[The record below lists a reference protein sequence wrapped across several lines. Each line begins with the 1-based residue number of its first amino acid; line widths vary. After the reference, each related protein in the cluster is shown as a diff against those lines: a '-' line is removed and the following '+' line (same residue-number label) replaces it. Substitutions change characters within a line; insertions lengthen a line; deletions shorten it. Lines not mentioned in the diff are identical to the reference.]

1 MQQTIAKELKIEGV
15 GLHSGIKST
24 LILKPS
30 EINTGIVFVRTDV
43 ADANSISATFDKV
56 IDTKNCTCI
65 GYDKTN
71 MVSTIEHLMAALYIM
86 QIDNVVVEIDGPE
99 MPIIDGSA
107 QTFLQKLQDTGVIKQ
122 NAPRKY
128 IKVLQKVEV
137 VDDKENKVVLE
148 PADDLYINF
157 VIEFP
162 SKIVGRQEFDG
173 VINQEIFAK
182 EIAPCRTFCEKYQI
196 DYLQSIGLIKGGSL
210 ENAVVLDGETILN
223 PEGFKVKNECVNH
236 KVLDAIGDMYTA
248 GYPIL
253 GKLTAYKTGHY
264 HNNLIL
270 KSLFADSKNYQII
283 EKE

>member
-15 GLHSGIKST
+15 GLHSGVKST
-24 LILKPS
+24 LIFKS
-30 EINTGIVFVRTDV
+30 ADINTGIVFVRTDIK
-43 ADANSISATFDKV
+43 DAKPVSATFDNV

-65 GYDKTN
+65 GCDKIN
-71 MVSTIEHLMAALYIM
+71 MVSTIEHLMSALYIM
-86 QIDNVVVEIDGPE
+86 QIDNVVIEIDGPE

-107 QTFLQKLQDTGVIKQ
+107 QIFLQKLQEVGVVKQ
-122 NAPRKY
+122 NALRKH

-137 VDDKENKVVLE
+137 SDDKGNTVSLE

-162 SKIVGRQEFDG
+162 SKIVGRQEFNNI
-173 VINQEIFAK
+173 INKDIFTK

-210 ENAVVLDGETILN
+210 DNAVVLDGETILN
-223 PEGFKVKNECVNH
+223 PDGFKVKNECVNH

-248 GYPIL
+248 GFPIL
-253 GKLTAYKTGHY
+253 GKLSAYKTGHY
-264 HNNLIL
+264 HNNLLL
-270 KSLFADSKNYQII
+270 KALFADVKNYQII

>member
-1 MQQTIAKELKIEGV
+1 MQQTIANELEIEGV

-24 LILKPS
+24 LKLKPAKA
-30 EINTGIVFVRTDV
+30 NTGIVFIRTDING
-43 ADANSISATFDKV
+43 AKPISATYDNV

-65 GYDKTN
+65 GHDSENK
-71 MVSTIEHLMAALYIM
+71 VSTIEHLMSALYIM
-86 QIDNVVVEIDGPE
+86 QIDNVIVETNALE
-99 MPIIDGSA
+99 MPIVDGSA
-107 QTFLQKLQDTGVIKQ
+107 QLFLQKLQEVGVTKQDT
-122 NAPRKY
+122 PRKY
-128 IKVLQKVEV
+128 IKVLKKVEV
-137 VDDKENKVVLE
+137 ADDKGNNVSLE
-148 PADDLYINF
+148 PADDFYVNF

-196 DYLQSIGLIKGGSL
+196 DYLRSIGLIKGGSL
-210 ENAVVLDGETILN
+210 ENGVVLDGDTILN
-223 PEGFKVKNECVNH
+223 PGGFKVKNECVNH

-248 GYPIL
+248 GHSVL
-253 GKLTAYKTGHY
+253 GKLTANKTGHY

-270 KSLFADSKNYQII
+270 KALFADETNYQII